1 VSVQLYKQ
9 DKLSITVRLILIHS
23 QSK

>member
-9 DKLSITVRLILIHS
+9 DKLSITARLILTHS